1 MTTPQEPQ
9 SSVDRAQTF
18 IDWTKLNSRALSIAG
33 TIVVVAGIVFW
44 FYSRSRALQVANA
57 ERALANAQQSVASG
71 NMALA
76 QTDLQKVF
84 SRYDNTGAGVQAA
97 MLLAQLDYN
106 QGKYQD
112 GISVLEKASGS
123 GAASA
128 VRSTIQGL
136 IGDGY
141 MQMGKVKEAAKAYDD
156 AAQATQLPNERAFH
170 RSKAARAY
178 ATAGDTAKAREI
190 WTALEADT
198 SAAGMAGEARVRIGE
213 LTARAAKR

>member
-1 MTTPQEPQ
+1 MTNPQDPQ
-9 SSVDRAQTF
+9 TTADRAQTF

-33 TIVVVAGIVFW
+33 TIVVLAAIVFW

-84 SRYDNTGAGVQAA
+84 SRYDNTSAGVQAA

-112 GISVLEKASGS
+112 GISVLQK
-123 GAASA
+123 
-128 VRSTIQGL
+128 
-136 IGDGY
+136 
-141 MQMGKVKEAAKAYDD
+141 
-156 AAQATQLPNERAFH
+156 
-170 RSKAARAY
+170 
-178 ATAGDTAKAREI
+178 
-190 WTALEADT
+190 
-198 SAAGMAGEARVRIGE
+198 
-213 LTARAAKR
+213 